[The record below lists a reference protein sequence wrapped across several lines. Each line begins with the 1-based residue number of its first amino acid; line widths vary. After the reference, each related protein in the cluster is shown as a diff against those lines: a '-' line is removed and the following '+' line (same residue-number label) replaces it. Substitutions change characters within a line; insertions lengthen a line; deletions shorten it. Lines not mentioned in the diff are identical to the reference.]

1 MSTLIVLGYP
11 SEAEAKSAYQKI
23 LDLDKNLIVSL
34 QSVAVVARRADGK
47 YDVVTP
53 GSKVGT
59 SAVWGLFWGVLF
71 GLLFFVPIVGAALG
85 AGIGALTGA
94 IVKHGVDKD
103 FQDRVRN
110 LLSTDDS
117 AAVFMVVD
125 EMTTDKFIDAIRPFG
140 GDVLQT
146 SLSHQGRGRAQTRAF
161 QELASVR
168 PKASPRVGPEAL
180 PSCES
185 EDGRAFGRM
194 RDASRVFRAFPSLLA
209 SV

>member
-47 YDVVTP
+47 YD
-53 GSKVGT
+53 VGT

-146 SLSHQGRGRAQTRAF
+146 SLSIKDEE
-161 QELASVR
+161 EL
-168 PKASPRVGPEAL
+168 KHEL
-180 PSCES
+180 
-185 EDGRAFGRM
+185 FKN
-194 RDASRVFRAFPSLLA
+194 
-209 SV
+209 

>member
-71 GLLFFVPIVGAALG
+71 GLLFWRCYRIIMRQTELRDR
-85 AGIGALTGA
+85 LT
-94 IVKHGVDKD
+94 
-103 FQDRVRN
+103 
-110 LLSTDDS
+110 
-117 AAVFMVVD
+117 
-125 EMTTDKFIDAIRPFG
+125 
-140 GDVLQT
+140 
-146 SLSHQGRGRAQTRAF
+146 
-161 QELASVR
+161 
-168 PKASPRVGPEAL
+168 
-180 PSCES
+180 
-185 EDGRAFGRM
+185 AFGLTVILAM
-194 RDASRVFRAFPSLLA
+194 GAVMNLAVVMGVAPPKGVPMPLMSYGGSNLMATMLCVGLLMNFSRTATGKEGSIWKE
-209 SV
+209 SS

>member
-71 GLLFFVPIVGAALG
+71 GLLFFVP
-85 AGIGALTGA
+85 
-94 IVKHGVDKD
+94 
-103 FQDRVRN
+103 
-110 LLSTDDS
+110 S

-146 SLSHQGRGRAQTRAF
+146 SLSIKDEE
-161 QELASVR
+161 EL
-168 PKASPRVGPEAL
+168 KHEL
-180 PSCES
+180 
-185 EDGRAFGRM
+185 FKN
-194 RDASRVFRAFPSLLA
+194 
-209 SV
+209 

>member
-103 FQDRVRN
+103 FQDRVRQRRRVHGGRR
-110 LLSTDDS
+110 DDHRQVHRCHPPVRRRR
-117 AAVFMVVD
+117 AADLAV
-125 EMTTDKFIDAIRPFG
+125 
-140 GDVLQT
+140 
-146 SLSHQGRGRAQTRAF
+146 HQGRGRAQARAF

>member
-1 MSTLIVLGYP
+1 M
-11 SEAEAKSAYQKI
+11 
-23 LDLDKNLIVSL
+23 
-34 QSVAVVARRADGK
+34 
-47 YDVVTP
+47 VTP

-146 SLSHQGRGRAQTRAF
+146 SLSIKDEE
-161 QELASVR
+161 ELKHER
-168 PKASPRVGPEAL
+168 FKN
-180 PSCES
+180 
-185 EDGRAFGRM
+185 
-194 RDASRVFRAFPSLLA
+194 
-209 SV
+209 

>member
-103 FQDRVRN
+103 FQDRVRIISI
-110 LLSTDDS
+110 LCLIFFSRWIS
-117 AAVFMVVD
+117 SESSYRFSS
-125 EMTTDKFIDAIRPFG
+125 IRT
-140 GDVLQT
+140 LT
-146 SLSHQGRGRAQTRAF
+146 
-161 QELASVR
+161 
-168 PKASPRVGPEAL
+168 
-180 PSCES
+180 
-185 EDGRAFGRM
+185 
-194 RDASRVFRAFPSLLA
+194 
-209 SV
+209 

>member
-110 LLSTDDS
+110 LLSCKPRCPSRTRKS
-117 AAVFMVVD
+117 SSTSFSR
-125 EMTTDKFIDAIRPFG
+125 TSFRPPEG
-140 GDVLQT
+140 IAP
-146 SLSHQGRGRAQTRAF
+146 GRSR
-161 QELASVR
+161 
-168 PKASPRVGPEAL
+168 GPSIL
-180 PSCES
+180 
-185 EDGRAFGRM
+185 
-194 RDASRVFRAFPSLLA
+194 
-209 SV
+209 

>member
-34 QSVAVVARRADGK
+34 Q
-47 YDVVTP
+47 
-53 GSKVGT
+53 
-59 SAVWGLFWGVLF
+59 FWGVLF

-146 SLSHQGRGRAQTRAF
+146 SLSIKDEE
-161 QELASVR
+161 EL
-168 PKASPRVGPEAL
+168 KHEL
-180 PSCES
+180 
-185 EDGRAFGRM
+185 FKN
-194 RDASRVFRAFPSLLA
+194 
-209 SV
+209 

>member
-71 GLLFFVPIVGAALG
+71 GLLFFVPIVGAARG

-94 IVKHGVDKD
+94 LV
-103 FQDRVRN
+103 
-110 LLSTDDS
+110 
-117 AAVFMVVD
+117 
-125 EMTTDKFIDAIRPFG
+125 
-140 GDVLQT
+140 
-146 SLSHQGRGRAQTRAF
+146 
-161 QELASVR
+161 
-168 PKASPRVGPEAL
+168 
-180 PSCES
+180 
-185 EDGRAFGRM
+185 
-194 RDASRVFRAFPSLLA
+194 
-209 SV
+209 

>member
-110 LLSTDDS
+110 LLSTDDRDDHRQVHRRHPTVRRRR
-117 AAVFMVVD
+117 AANLAV
-125 EMTTDKFIDAIRPFG
+125 
-140 GDVLQT
+140 
-146 SLSHQGRGRAQTRAF
+146 HQGRGRAQTRAF

>member
-11 SEAEAKSAYQKI
+11 SEAEAKSAYQKV

-34 QSVAVVARRADGK
+34 QSIAVVAQRMPTASTTWSRPAPRWAPPRCGACS
-47 YDVVTP
+47 
-53 GSKVGT
+53 GASC
-59 SAVWGLFWGVLF
+59 SACCSSCPSF
-71 GLLFFVPIVGAALG
+71 GAAMG

-110 LLSTDDS
+110 LLSADDS

-125 EMTTDKFIDAIRPFG
+125 EMTTDKFVDAIRPFG

-146 SLSHQGRGRAQTRAF
+146 SLSVKDED
-161 QELASVR
+161 EL
-168 PKASPRVGPEAL
+168 KHAL
-180 PSCES
+180 
-185 EDGRAFGRM
+185 FKN
-194 RDASRVFRAFPSLLA
+194 
-209 SV
+209 

>member
-125 EMTTDKFIDAIRPFG
+125 EMTTSSSMPSARSAATCCRPRCPSRTRKSSS
-140 GDVLQT
+140 T
-146 SLSHQGRGRAQTRAF
+146 SFSRTSFRPPEGIAPGRSR
-161 QELASVR
+161 
-168 PKASPRVGPEAL
+168 GPSIL
-180 PSCES
+180 
-185 EDGRAFGRM
+185 
-194 RDASRVFRAFPSLLA
+194 
-209 SV
+209 

>member
-85 AGIGALTGA
+85 AGI
-94 IVKHGVDKD
+94 VKHGVDKD

-146 SLSHQGRGRAQTRAF
+146 SLSIKDEE
-161 QELASVR
+161 EL
-168 PKASPRVGPEAL
+168 KHEL
-180 PSCES
+180 
-185 EDGRAFGRM
+185 FKN
-194 RDASRVFRAFPSLLA
+194 
-209 SV
+209 

>member
-94 IVKHGVDKD
+94 IVKHG
-103 FQDRVRN
+103 DRVRN

-146 SLSHQGRGRAQTRAF
+146 SLSIKDEE
-161 QELASVR
+161 EL
-168 PKASPRVGPEAL
+168 KHEL
-180 PSCES
+180 
-185 EDGRAFGRM
+185 FKN
-194 RDASRVFRAFPSLLA
+194 
-209 SV
+209 